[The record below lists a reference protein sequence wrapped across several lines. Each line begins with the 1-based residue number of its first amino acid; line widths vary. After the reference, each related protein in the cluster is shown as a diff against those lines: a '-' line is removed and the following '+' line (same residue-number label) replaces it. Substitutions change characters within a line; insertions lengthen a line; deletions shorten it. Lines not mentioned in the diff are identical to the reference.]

1 MLFVAS
7 FVPHHH
13 HNGWICVD
21 SDKCGTLLTDF
32 GGDCDCAHHE
42 DGEDAL
48 CLKFEQFLISRY
60 CEVFTLSEPLF
71 LNITPVI
78 CAAAFDL
85 PERTLTGFL
94 YYDRTRSITHLS
106 DLFSYPW
113 SLRAPPAGFVQAI

>member
-21 SDKCGTLLTDF
+21 SDKCETLLTDF

-48 CLKFEQFLISRY
+48 CLKFEQFLISRNG
-60 CEVFTLSEPLF
+60 EVFVLSEPLF
-71 LNITPVI
+71 LNIMPVM
-78 CAAAFDL
+78 CRTAFDM
-85 PERTLTGFL
+85 PERQITGFL
-94 YYDRTRSITHLS
+94 YYDTRHRITYHS
-106 DLFSYPW
+106 NCYFQPW
-113 SLRAPPAGFVQAI
+113 SLRAPPARFA